1 VDTHT
6 VPKTVSLDQAMAF
19 VWLEADLL
27 DHCLYDEWL
36 ALWTPGGRYVV
47 PVDTTATDFEN
58 TLNYAYD
65 DHDMRLKRID
75 RLVSGKSISASP
87 IARTVRMLSR
97 FRLIEAQ
104 SGPDHCELRCAQMLT
119 EFRRGRERMHTADIT
134 FRLVTSPAGLRID
147 QKVVR
152 LINTEALSGIGYI
165 L

>member
-6 VPKTVSLDQAMAF
+6 IPKRVGLDQAMAF

-36 ALWTPGGRYVV
+36 ALWTRGGRYVV
-47 PVDTTATDFEN
+47 PVDPTATDFEN

-87 IARTVRMLSR
+87 VARTVRMLSR
-97 FRLIEAQ
+97 FRLLDSAE
-104 SGPDHCELRCAQMLT
+104 GPDYCDLRCAQMLT
-119 EFRRGRERMHTADIT
+119 EFRRGRERVHTADVT
-134 FRLVTSPAGLRID
+134 FRLVAEPAGLRID